1 MEEPILTPNQR
12 AVLESLAKDK
22 YITDNFYLTGGTT
35 LSEFYF
41 KHRLSEDLDLF
52 SEKDYDPKKVIIW
65 VKKAADDLKIQKLE
79 QQQLTGQEVFYL
91 YFEKEKFVKVD
102 FSYFPFPHL
111 GKYSKYKDLKVAS
124 IEDIAVN
131 KIQAIITRKRSRDY
145 LDLYLCSER
154 LKWTPDDMQ
163 KFYKL
168 KFDTY
173 ISYEQLATSF
183 TNIVDASDLPK
194 FLGKTPWGKVK
205 KYFLSQAASLKNKV
219 IKP

>member
-1 MEEPILTPNQR
+1 MEATILTPNQH
-12 AVLESLAKDK
+12 AVLESVAQDK

-52 SEKDYDPKKVIIW
+52 SEKDYDSKKIIIW
-65 VKKAADDLKIQKLE
+65 VKKTAADLKIQKLE
-79 QQQLTGQEVFYL
+79 QQKLTGQEVFYL
-91 YFEKEKFVKVD
+91 YFDKGKFVKVD

-111 GKYSKYKDLKVAS
+111 GEFTIYKNLKISS

-145 LDLYLCSER
+145 LDLYLCSKH
-154 LKWTPDDMQ
+154 LKWTPKDMQ
-163 KFYKL
+163 KSYRL

-183 TNIVDASDLPK
+183 TNIVDSNDLPK
-194 FLGKTPWGKVK
+194 FLGNTPWSEVK
-205 KYFLSQAASLKNKV
+205 KYFLSQATSLKNMI
-219 IKP
+219 IK

>member
-1 MEEPILTPNQR
+1 MEETILTSNQR
-12 AVLESLAKDK
+12 AVLECLAQDK

-52 SEKDYDPKKVIIW
+52 SEKDYDSKKVIIW
-65 VKKAADDLKIQKLE
+65 IKKTAADLEIQKLE
-79 QQQLTGQEVFYL
+79 QQKLTGQDIFYL
-91 YFEKEKFVKVD
+91 YFRKSNFVKID

-111 GKYSKYKDLKVAS
+111 GEFTKYKNLKIAS

-145 LDLYLCSER
+145 LDLYLCSKHLR
-154 LKWTPDDMQ
+154 WTPKDMQ
-163 KFYKL
+163 KSYRL

-183 TNIVDASDLPK
+183 TNIVDSSDLPK
-194 FLGKTPWGKVK
+194 FLENTPWSEVK
-205 KYFLSQAASLKNKV
+205 KYFLSQVANLKNKV
-219 IKP
+219 IK